1 MQIPRHLDIRTIG
14 DPALSRKA
22 SPVERIDDDV
32 RRFGEE
38 LLKMMLKYDGVG
50 LAATQ
55 VGVGLRMI
63 ALAVP
68 APDTSRTGEP
78 NSPGELILSRKMPAL
93 IINPRIISSSKEKEV
108 REEGCLSVPGIF
120 AEVERPSRV
129 LFEGLVNCKE
139 AITIECA
146 GLLARAIQHEI
157 DHLDGV
163 LFVDRLD
170 RRSFSKLK
178 GKLEEIRRESAKNNF
193 TRERR

>member
-1 MQIPRHLDIRTIG
+1 
-14 DPALSRKA
+14 
-22 SPVERIDDDV
+22 
-32 RRFGEE
+32 
-38 LLKMMLKYDGVG
+38 
-50 LAATQ
+50 
-55 VGVGLRMI
+55 MI

-120 AEVERPSRV
+120 AEVERSSRV

-178 GKLEEIRRESAKNNF
+178 GKIEEIRRESAKNNF